1 MNEQGLDPV
10 SDDGVNVIR
19 VPQKLPGEC
28 LREAR
33 EAIGLSVDDVAQ
45 TLKFSP
51 RQIEALERDDFQA
64 LQGATF
70 LRGFVRSY
78 ARLLKLDAAPLLSQI
93 EAEAAPAAAEITP
106 PCNMGEAAPVSF
118 FERNQ
123 RWLIAALLL
132 IVVAVVGG
140 YFYTRMDFV
149 VSANSSTSA
158 LGSQPVPTEG
168 VVPVV
173 VEPPKATPV
182 TPSEPVV
189 AEAAAPEGPRV
200 PADVSATT
208 PAITAHTLV
217 FDFDDVSWLEVKDA
231 SQRIVLTG
239 EFPKGTRQVVNGRPP
254 FQLWIGKAAGVRL
267 VYGERKVDLQPYTRD
282 AVARLTL
289 D

>member
-1 MNEQGLDPV
+1 
-10 SDDGVNVIR
+10 
-19 VPQKLPGEC
+19 
-28 LREAR
+28 
-33 EAIGLSVDDVAQ
+33 
-45 TLKFSP
+45 
-51 RQIEALERDDFQA
+51 
-64 LQGATF
+64 
-70 LRGFVRSY
+70 
-78 ARLLKLDAAPLLSQI
+78 
-93 EAEAAPAAAEITP
+93 
-106 PCNMGEAAPVSF
+106 
-118 FERNQ
+118 
-123 RWLIAALLL
+123 
-132 IVVAVVGG
+132 
-140 YFYTRMDFV
+140 MDFV

-158 LGSQPVPTEG
+158 LGSQPLPTEG